1 MAARHLLTIRD
12 LQSRDLLRLVDAAVA
27 IARGEWSTRRPL
39 ADRVVG
45 TYFRKTSTRTRTAF
59 AVGAM
64 RLGAHTISYGPNDL
78 QIVTGE
84 TIADTARVLASYL
97 DVLVVRTNEADE
109 EMRLLAVQD
118 RMSVI
123 NAMSESE
130 HPTQAIADLAAI
142 QEALGRLA
150 GVHMLYIGEGN
161 NTAAAL
167 ALAVAKVPGMRLTL
181 VTPDG
186 YGLSAPTLRD
196 AQRFAGENGA
206 SVEESHRM
214 EDLPREVDAVY
225 TARWLTMG
233 APKSDPDWLSRFRS
247 YCVTPEV
254 MRRVSKREGTIFLHD
269 LPAMR
274 GYEVL
279 DEVLDGGQSIAFRQA
294 FHKMTGAMAVLAWC
308 TRAELA
314 TSSTPVAELR

>member
-1 MAARHLLTIRD
+1 MTARHLLTIRD
-12 LQSRDLLRLVDAAVA
+12 LESRDLLRLVDAAVA
-27 IARGEWSTRRPL
+27 IARGEWSVSRPL
-39 ADRVVG
+39 AGKVVG
-45 TYFRKTSTRTRTAF
+45 IYFRQTSTRTRTAF
-59 AVGAM
+59 TVGAL

-78 QIVTGE
+78 QIATGE
-84 TIADTARVLASYL
+84 TIADTARVLANYL
-97 DVLVVRTNEADE
+97 DVLVVRTNETDE
-109 EMRLLAVQD
+109 ELRLLAAQD
-118 RMSVI
+118 RMSVV

-150 GVHMLYIGEGN
+150 DVHVLYLGEGN
-161 NTAAAL
+161 NTAEAL
-167 ALAVAKVPGMRLTL
+167 ALAVAKVPSMRLTL
-181 VTPDG
+181 VTPSG
-186 YGLSAPTLRD
+186 YGLPAQSLRD
-196 AQRFAGENGA
+196 AQRIAGENGA
-206 SVEESHRM
+206 RVEESHRM

-233 APKSDPDWLSRFRS
+233 VQKSDPDWLSRFRPF
-247 YCVTPEV
+247 CVTPEV

-294 FHKMTGAMAVLAWC
+294 FHKMTSAMSVLAWC
-308 TRAELA
+308 TGADRAN
-314 TSSTPVAELR
+314 SPIP